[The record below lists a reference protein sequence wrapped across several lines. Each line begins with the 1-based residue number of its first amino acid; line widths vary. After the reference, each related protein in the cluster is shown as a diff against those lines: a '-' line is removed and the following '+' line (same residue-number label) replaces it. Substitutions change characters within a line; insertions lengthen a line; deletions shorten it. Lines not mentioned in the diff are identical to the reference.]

1 MSNSRDSSKSRY
13 VINNLDTIHS
23 KNPSIQNKF
32 EEEEDAKELE
42 YRERTKNKRN
52 IKKPKND

>member
-1 MSNSRDSSKSRY
+1 MSNSRDSSRPRY

-23 KNPSIQNKF
+23 KNTSIQNKF

-52 IKKPKND
+52 IKKPKKD